1 MIIEDIKNR
10 MKLTGMTNTQL
21 SSLIDSSQAQL
32 SLFFKGEG
40 ASLKIN
46 SLQKCFDELG
56 IDTGIYTRRYEL
68 AIRAAE
74 CLKKQFSVEEVSLL
88 SKKEMA
94 RITKL
99 EQINQLIEVDFQ
111 GFQEIKE
118 AKIIDIESTYPFF
131 RTTVLQLM
139 GTGTQPTKTSVNTSL
154 SNIAKAIGLLAPAGL
169 IAGPIGLGILLG
181 ANSLVGTL
189 SLMSLP
195 KIGKSIYPLISMT
208 ELILNRKKGSSDI
221 VRG

>member
-68 AIRAAE
+68 AIKAAE
-74 CLKKQFSVEEVSLL
+74 CFKKRFSVEEVSLL
-88 SKKEMA
+88 SRREMA
-94 RITKL
+94 QLTQL
-99 EQINQLIEVDFQ
+99 EQINQLIEVDLQ
-111 GFQEIKE
+111 GFQKIKE
-118 AKIIDIESTYPFF
+118 GGIIDIESTYPFF

-139 GTGTQPTKTSVNTSL
+139 GTGNQPTKTSVNASL
-154 SNIAKAIGLLAPAGL
+154 ANMAKAIGILAPIGL
-169 IAGPIGLGILLG
+169 AASPIGLGILLG
-181 ANSLVGTL
+181 AAGLAGASLL
-189 SLMSLP
+189 SLP
-195 KIGKSIYPLISMT
+195 KIGKSIYPLISLT
-208 ELILNRKKGSSDI
+208 EMMLKKKK
-221 VRG
+221 

>member
-56 IDTGIYTRRYEL
+56 IDTGIYSRRYEL

-74 CLKKQFSVEEVSLL
+74 CLKNKYSIEEVSLL
-88 SKKEMA
+88 SKNEMA
-94 RITKL
+94 RVTKL
-99 EQINQLIEVDFQ
+99 EQINQFIEVDLQ

-118 AKIIDIESTYPFF
+118 AQIIDIESTYPFF
-131 RTTVLQLM
+131 RTIVLQLM
-139 GTGTQPTKTSVNTSL
+139 GTGAQPTKTSVSTSL
-154 SNIAKAIGLLAPAGL
+154 SNMAKAIGILAPIGL
-169 IAGPIGLGILLG
+169 IAGPISLGILLG
-181 ANSLVGTL
+181 TASLAGVS
-189 SLMSLP
+189 SLMSSP
-195 KIGKSIYPLISMT
+195 KIGKAIFPLISMT
-208 ELILNRKKGSSDI
+208 ELILNKK
-221 VRG
+221 VAP

>member
-68 AIRAAE
+68 AIKAAE
-74 CLKKQFSVEEVSLL
+74 CFKKRFSVEEVSLL
-88 SKKEMA
+88 SRREMA
-94 RITKL
+94 QLTQL
-99 EQINQLIEVDFQ
+99 EQINQLIEVDLQ
-111 GFQEIKE
+111 GFQKIKE
-118 AKIIDIESTYPFF
+118 GGIIDIESTYPFF

-139 GTGTQPTKTSVNTSL
+139 GTGNQPTKTSVNASL
-154 SNIAKAIGLLAPAGL
+154 ANMAKAIGILAPIGL
-169 IAGPIGLGILLG
+169 AAGPIGLGILLG
-181 ANSLVGTL
+181 AAGLAGASLL
-189 SLMSLP
+189 SLP
-195 KIGKSIYPLISMT
+195 KIGKSIYPLISLT
-208 ELILNRKKGSSDI
+208 EMMLKKKK
-221 VRG
+221 

>member
-68 AIRAAE
+68 ALKAAE
-74 CLKKQFSVEEVSLL
+74 CLKKKFSVEEVSLL
-88 SKKEMA
+88 SRREMA
-94 RITKL
+94 QLTQL
-99 EQINQLIEVDFQ
+99 EQINQLIEVDLQ
-111 GFQEIKE
+111 GFQKIKE
-118 AKIIDIESTYPFF
+118 GGIIDIESTYPFF

-139 GTGTQPTKTSVNTSL
+139 GTGTQPTKTSVNASL
-154 SNIAKAIGLLAPAGL
+154 ANMAKAIGILAPIGL
-169 IAGPIGLGILLG
+169 AAGPIGLGILLG
-181 ANSLVGTL
+181 AAGFAGASLL
-189 SLMSLP
+189 SLP
-195 KIGKSIYPLISMT
+195 NIGKSIFPLISLT
-208 ELILNRKKGSSDI
+208 EMMLKKKK
-221 VRG
+221 

>member
-1 MIIEDIKNR
+1 MIIEDIKTR

-21 SSLIDSSQAQL
+21 SSLIDSSQAQI

-56 IDTGIYTRRYEL
+56 MDTGIYTRRYEL

-74 CLKKQFSVEEVSLL
+74 RLKKNSIEKVSLL
-88 SKKEMA
+88 SKEEMVNA
-94 RITKL
+94 TKL
-99 EQINQLIEVDFQ
+99 EQINQFIDVDFQ
-111 GFQEIKE
+111 EFQKIKE
-118 AKIIDIESTYPFF
+118 AGIVDIESTYPFF

-139 GTGTQPTKTSVNTSL
+139 GTGAQPTKSSVNTSL
-154 SNIAKAIGLLAPAGL
+154 FNIAKVIGLLAPVGL
-169 IAGPIGLGILLG
+169 LAGPIGLGISLG
-181 ANSLVGTL
+181 VNSLTRA
-189 SLMSLP
+189 SLISLP

-208 ELILNRKKGSSDI
+208 ELILKRKK
-221 VRG
+221 